1 MRAIIKSAIIL
12 LILSMVSRFKLNK
25 KQLAILLIVV
35 FLFAVTLPLFCAV
48 FHITVPMPWVRQVM
62 GCELSLD
69 EHAAIMFSFVGFSD
83 GRGNPMAAFTSILA
97 MCLFA
102 VFIGFKSQILP
113 VRIKQIIRL
122 YPERRDR
129 LLDLF
134 RFGILNP
141 KIFPT
146 N

>member
-1 MRAIIKSAIIL
+1 MAL
-12 LILSMVSRFKLNK
+12 RFSLNK
-25 KQLAILLIVV
+25 KQLAVLLIVV

-69 EHAAIMFSFVGFSD
+69 EHAAIMFSFVGFPD
-83 GRGNPMAAFTSILA
+83 GRANPIAVATIILG

-102 VFIGFKSQILP
+102 VFIGFKSRFLSL
-113 VRIKQIIRL
+113 RIYQIIRL
-122 YPERRDR
+122 NPERKDR

-141 KIFPT
+141 KLF
-146 N
+146 